1 MIWGEAHHLSRNHFV
16 YTTDEDYD
24 PPHSLPTYKDSGNEG
39 TTVVKQPLCHSE
51 FKRHFYIFQELR
63 DIHPSAELSVPNF
76 IQLYGNMCPLI
87 CYFHKL
93 VYTCQCTVI
102 YWTDR

>member
-1 MIWGEAHHLSRNHFV
+1 MIWGEAHHLSRNQFV

-39 TTVVKQPLCHSE
+39 TTVVKQPLCHSK

-63 DIHPSAELSVPNF
+63 DIHPSYLFPILSHYMV
-76 IQLYGNMCPLI
+76 I
-87 CYFHKL
+87 CVHEYIIF
-93 VYTCQCTVI
+93 TS
-102 YWTDR
+102 